1 MALVRPFDRCHCVGG
16 MRKQVA
22 EWEWV
27 GALLLRAKEQ
37 FGRCPSPGAINVAN
51 YSSTPVSDIL

>member
-22 EWEWV
+22 EWGWV
-27 GALLLRAKEQ
+27 GALLLRAEEQ
-37 FGRCPSPGAINVAN
+37 FGRCPGTVNVAN
-51 YSSTPVSDIL
+51 YSSAPDSNLVFN